1 MVREDGVPRGGTVV
15 VRFLDDEIMVGRPE
29 RLSFDEPDFVL
40 QLSDGSGNNERALVP
55 LASIKRVTFATHPP
69 TRAELGKAERK
80 VAIRFQD
87 GEVLKGYLHGDLEHA
102 RYGLTMQLVTV
113 EKDRLENLGIPY
125 SAIKALFYVR
135 SWDSRPPEFGGKADE
150 YVSQRLASPLVD
162 LLSDIQNLAKLRA
175 KGAISDSEFQRK
187 RKKILDNI

>member
-1 MVREDGVPRGGTVV
+1 VVRKGPEEVGTII

-29 RLSFDEPDFVL
+29 RLSLDEPDFVL
-40 QLSDGSGNNERALVP
+40 QLSDASGNNERALVP
-55 LASIKRVTFATHPP
+55 LASIKRVTFQAHPP
-69 TRAELGKAERK
+69 TRGELGKAERK

-87 GEVLKGYLHGDLEHA
+87 GEVLKGYLYGDLEHA

-113 EKDRLENLGIPY
+113 EKDRFEKLGIPY

-135 SWDSRPPEFGGKADE
+135 SWDSRPPEFGGKVDE
-150 YVSQRLASPLVD
+150 YVSQRLTSPLVD
-162 LLSDIQNLAKLRA
+162 LLADIQKLAKLRE
-175 KGAISDSEFQRK
+175 KGAISDIEFQRK